1 MPLAAAVLGAAVI
14 GGVTTAITGSKAA
27 KAQQQAADQQVAEYR
42 RQYDT
47 SRADLAPWRDT
58 GASALSKLAGMYGV
72 GSGTTSTAGAAG
84 DATGSTGDPAYGGF
98 FTSPGYQFRLDQGNQ
113 AVQRSAAARGI
124 LASGATM
131 KAIDRYSQG
140 LASSEYGAFS
150 DRLAQIAGF
159 GQNAT
164 NATVAAGETATQ
176 GIAGAYGRAGDA
188 RASSYANT
196 GSAIN
201 GTINNALSAYL
212 YSQGGG
218 FGAKPPTTPHS
229 VYGM

>member
-1 MPLAAAVLGAAVI
+1 MPLAAAVAGAAVI
-14 GGVTTAITGSKAA
+14 GGVTSIISGNKAA
-27 KAQQQAADQQVAEYR
+27 KAQTHAADQQVAEFR

-47 SRADLAPWRDT
+47 SRADLAPWRET

-84 DATGSTGDPAYGGF
+84 SAAGDPAYGGF

-113 AVQRSAAARGI
+113 AVQRSAAARGQ
-124 LASGATM
+124 LGSGATM

-140 LASSEYGAFS
+140 LASSEYQNFS

-164 NATVAAGETATQ
+164 NATVAAGESATA

-212 YSQGGG
+212 YTQGGG
-218 FGAKPPTTPHS
+218 FGAKPTPS
-229 VYGM
+229 PRNVYGM

>member
-1 MPLAAAVLGAAVI
+1 MPLAAAVIGAAVV
-14 GGVTTAITGSKAA
+14 GGAATMITGSKAA
-27 KAQQQAADQQVAEYR
+27 KAQQQAANQQITEER
-42 RQYDT
+42 RQYDQ

-58 GASALSKLAGMYGV
+58 GSAALSKLAGMYGV
-72 GSGTTSTAGAAG
+72 GSGTTATTGAAG
-84 DATGSTGDPAYGGF
+84 STTGDQAYGGF

-113 AVQRSAAARGI
+113 AVQRSAASRGL
-124 LASGATM
+124 LASGATV

-140 LASSEYGAFS
+140 LASSEYNNFS

-164 NATVAAGETATQ
+164 NATVAAGENATA
-176 GIAGAYGRAGDA
+176 GIVGAYGRAGDA

-212 YSQGGG
+212 YTQGGG
-218 FGAKPPTTPHS
+218 FGKAPGPKP
-229 VYGM
+229 YGM

>member
-1 MPLAAAVLGAAVI
+1 MPLAAAVIGAAVV
-14 GGVTTAITGSKAA
+14 GGAATMITGSKAA
-27 KAQQQAADQQVAEYR
+27 KAQTHAADQQVAEER
-42 RQYDT
+42 RQYEQDRT
-47 SRADLAPWRDT
+47 DLAPWRDT
-58 GASALSKLAGMYGV
+58 GSAALSKLAGMYGV
-72 GSGTTSTAGAAG
+72 GGPTSTAGAAG
-84 DATGSTGDPAYGGF
+84 STGDGAYGGF

-113 AVQRSAAARGI
+113 AVQRSAAARG
-124 LASGATM
+124 LLGSGAAV

-164 NATVAAGETATQ
+164 NATVAAGQNATA
-176 GIAGAYGRAGDA
+176 GIVGAYGRAGDA

-218 FGAKPPTTPHS
+218 FGAKPTPS
-229 VYGM
+229 RAYGM